1 MPTKNA
7 IKILGSLKSNT
18 IIFIYSSIGDKNSK
32 LFIGIKTLPIDKES
46 AITIKVIINDIKKNI
61 FFILFPFIKIYI

>member
-1 MPTKNA
+1 MDQQVDF
-7 IKILGSLKSNT
+7 GSLKSNT

-32 LFIGIKTLPIDKES
+32 LFIGIKTLPTDKES

>member
-1 MPTKNA
+1 M
-7 IKILGSLKSNT
+7 
-18 IIFIYSSIGDKNSK
+18 YSSIGDKNSK